1 MNDQIIYGLQFAYIF
16 DIIYECFIAWC
27 RHYKFF
33 YVLYTTLLHIDYNR
47 PQIHS
52 HTNVLV
58 LSSPCLSIMIPATMK
73 LNDNGLAHSWN
84 ISLPYFRA
92 FESHSKKTLNGQP
105 FLHSLLQIQWSMK
118 PEFKFFFFKKML
130 FYIFKKS
137 VNGLLIKVSLQIK
150 RMWHHKRWF
159 SMCRCQATGS
169 GGFYEYAWLVF

>member
-1 MNDQIIYGLQFAYIF
+1 MKINLYPCSSKKPHITFKLNFLIQNFSPSLNDQIIYGLQFAYIF

-58 LSSPCLSIMIPATMK
+58 LSSPCLSIMISATMK

-118 PEFKFFFFKKML
+118 PEFKFFFLKKCCFTSL
-130 FYIFKKS
+130 R
-137 VNGLLIKVSLQIK
+137 KVL
-150 RMWHHKRWF
+150 MV
-159 SMCRCQATGS
+159 C
-169 GGFYEYAWLVF
+169 